1 MESFQWD
8 NRDVANKT
16 RDLETRLER
25 IDQELRLLQRIS
37 RYLST
42 SKSIGQSLDS
52 IVARVVEFTSCDSC
66 LVYLLDNKEL
76 VLCAATGENKEDSL
90 GKVRLKLNEG
100 LTGWVAREKRFLAL
114 SYEAYKD
121 PRFKSFSELVEDTYE
136 AFLSAPIIARGKVVG
151 VINVQH
157 RQPHSHSGDE
167 MELLS
172 TIGEMLG
179 CLVQIVHT
187 QPEDLKMAP
196 TIELAL
202 ATAIARQT

>member
-90 GKVRLKLNEG
+90 GKVRDDIK
-100 LTGWVAREKRFLAL
+100 
-114 SYEAYKD
+114 
-121 PRFKSFSELVEDTYE
+121 
-136 AFLSAPIIARGKVVG
+136 
-151 VINVQH
+151 
-157 RQPHSHSGDE
+157 
-167 MELLS
+167 
-172 TIGEMLG
+172 TI
-179 CLVQIVHT
+179 V
-187 QPEDLKMAP
+187 
-196 TIELAL
+196 
-202 ATAIARQT
+202 